1 MKNDRNLHVPF
12 NAPLNINDT
21 INQTQGCRHTNPDIC
36 KYSYLNGICAFS
48 SEDHIC
54 KKPSRAWAKQYSKL
68 CMKEGR

>member
-48 SEDHIC
+48 S
-54 KKPSRAWAKQYSKL
+54 
-68 CMKEGR
+68 